1 MESTYEE
8 PFEKGDT
15 LSVTMQ
21 RIYFLGIEVH
31 TCIDDNLNPKYLN
44 DL

>member
-15 LSVTMQ
+15 LSVTIQ
-21 RIYFLGIEVH
+21 RIYFLSIEVH
-31 TCIDDNLNPKYLN
+31 TCIDDLNPKYLN